1 MSAKYSHSCPSLVT
15 VQQQPCLRQTSM
27 LPTCRRKP
35 STLQI
40 NTSKG
45 TLTRQHAQANVWH
58 QWLLVGEWRE
68 WWEFPVG
75 LISLVWLRAGQWVS
89 IPIIFHTLTYEETRS
104 TQVLIKR
111 VIEREMFLSTH
122 IHTHTHT
129 HTHTGVSFDR
139 EGAEE
144 AKRRLPEGELEQ
156 AKTAAAVGKQVTSN
170 AICDVALSFLSM
182 REWFSP
188 PVEFLLIP
196 LNVE

>member
-1 MSAKYSHSCPSLVT
+1 M
-15 VQQQPCLRQTSM
+15 
-27 LPTCRRKP
+27 
-35 STLQI
+35 
-40 NTSKG
+40 
-45 TLTRQHAQANVWH
+45 
-58 QWLLVGEWRE
+58 
-68 WWEFPVG
+68 
-75 LISLVWLRAGQWVS
+75 
-89 IPIIFHTLTYEETRS
+89 
-104 TQVLIKR
+104 LIKR

>member
-129 HTHTGVSFDR
+129 HTQVYPLIGRELKRQKGVYLKGSLSR
-139 EGAEE
+139 Q
-144 AKRRLPEGELEQ
+144 RQRLQWGSRWR
-156 AKTAAAVGKQVTSN
+156 ATRFVTWLCPFFQCGSGFHR
-170 AICDVALSFLSM
+170 L
-182 REWFSP
+182 
-188 PVEFLLIP
+188 
-196 LNVE
+196 